1 MIDNFKENYKFNLT
15 ESLNLNELLVI
26 GEIRTIQK
34 VIKILQR

>member
-1 MIDNFKENYKFNLT
+1 MIDNFKEKYKFNLT